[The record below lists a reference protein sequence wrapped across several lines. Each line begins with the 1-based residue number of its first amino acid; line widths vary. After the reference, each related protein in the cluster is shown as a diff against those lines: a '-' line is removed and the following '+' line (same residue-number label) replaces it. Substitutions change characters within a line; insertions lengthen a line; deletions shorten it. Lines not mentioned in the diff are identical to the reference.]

1 MSLLRVT
8 MWHFLRNLINVVVG
22 KINVMVGTTD
32 LLTLDCFDTMQ
43 YTKYYPFCP
52 VLMFAIPCDWATSC
66 RTGGFLCKRHD
77 VKTIESWNINK
88 RHDPN
93 KRHDVKKCKKLIKVM
108 TLIRAKWCEFF
119 PQKNSRYVTTIR
131 HRRVEYFIKNN

>member
-1 MSLLRVT
+1 
-8 MWHFLRNLINVVVG
+8 MWHFLGNLINIMVG

-52 VLMFAIPCDWATSC
+52 VLMFAIPCDWAKAAEQIDGTL
-66 RTGGFLCKRHD
+66 FLCKRHD
-77 VKTIESWNINK
+77 VKTIEMKHFNK

-119 PQKNSRYVTTIR
+119 HQKNSRYVTTIR
-131 HRRVEYFIKNN
+131 HRRVLGKL